1 MSLRLRIYL
10 AAVFV
15 IAALVLAM
23 TLPVDW
29 RTNGLHYFGW
39 IVICILS
46 ERLCL
51 PAMSGIGTVTM
62 ASSAGLASIVLWGPG
77 PTCWIAAIS
86 TLVAELFIIRK
97 PLIRASF
104 NAAQITLTTWAA
116 GWAFTALGGP
126 AQGVAHVGR
135 FAAESYGVFKSAA
148 IALKPF
154 TPPSVIGALLLIP
167 ALLAL
172 FVVYLLVNR
181 TLVAT
186 VVAWSTERPFLKVL
200 REDWFYTERLIEDG
214 AAFLLSPLMVVSF
227 QAISYVGALLFYM
240 PLRMFNESHR
250 RYLELQKAQSMMIHT
265 ERMAAKGEMAAEI
278 GHELRNI
285 LNAISTRAQMIS
297 KESAKGVTTNLDRNT
312 QIILEQS
319 KRMETMS
326 RGLMDFSNPELKIER
341 VELNALLQRAVE
353 FVQTTNRFD
362 GVEWEFK
369 LSELNPELRAD
380 PGQLHQVFMN
390 LFMNAADAMNETKEA
405 ERRAKRIIVTTVRD
419 DRARQVIAIV
429 TDTGPGIPASNLSRI
444 FEPHFTT
451 KVTGHGFGLAT
462 SYRIIETHKGRI
474 SAESPPGGGACFTI
488 TLPMQSPGAWG

>member
-10 AAVFV
+10 TAVFA
-15 IAALVLAM
+15 IAALVLAV
-23 TLPVDW
+23 TVPPD
-29 RTNGLHYFGW
+29 LHARGVHYLLW

-46 ERLCL
+46 ESLWL
-51 PAMSGIGTVTM
+51 PAMSGTGTVTM
-62 ASSAGLASIVLWGPG
+62 ASSAGLASIVLWGQG

-86 TLVAELFIIRK
+86 TIVAELLWLKK

-104 NAAQITLTTWAA
+104 NAAQITITTWVAGAA
-116 GWAFTALGGP
+116 FSLLGGP
-126 AQGVAHVGR
+126 IQGLAHVGHVT
-135 FAAESYGVFKSAA
+135 AGE
-148 IALKPF
+148 
-154 TPPSVIGALLLIP
+154 IGALRLIP
-167 ALLAL
+167 SVLGLFAAYL
-172 FVVYLLVNR
+172 FVNR
-181 TLVAT
+181 ALVAAA
-186 VVAWSTERPFLKVL
+186 VAWSTERPFLKVM

-227 QAISYVGALLFYM
+227 EAIGYFGALLFYM

-285 LNAISTRAQMIS
+285 LNAISTRAQLIA
-297 KESAKGVTTNLDRNT
+297 KESARGVHTNLDRNT

-341 VELNALLQRAVE
+341 VDLNALLQRAVE

-369 LSELNPELRAD
+369 LSELTPELRAD

-390 LFMNAADAMNETKEA
+390 LFMNAADAMNEIKEG
-405 ERRAKRIIVTTVRD
+405 ERRPKKITLTTVRD
-419 DRARQVIAIV
+419 DRARQVTV
-429 TDTGPGIPASNLSRI
+429 VVNDSGPGIPASNLSRI

-451 KVTGHGFGLAT
+451 KATGHGFGLAT
-462 SYRIIETHKGRI
+462 SYRIIDTHKGQI
-474 SAESPPGGGACFTI
+474 TAESPLGGGACFTI
-488 TLPMQSPGAWG
+488 TLPMQGPGAWG